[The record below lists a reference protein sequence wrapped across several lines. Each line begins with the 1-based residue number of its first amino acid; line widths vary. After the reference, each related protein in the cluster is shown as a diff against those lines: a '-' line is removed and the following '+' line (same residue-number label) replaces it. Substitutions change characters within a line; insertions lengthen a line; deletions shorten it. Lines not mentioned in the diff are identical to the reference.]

1 MPSGDKA
8 ESPSRWS
15 SPHVSTPIT
24 PGVWAVSHRDIDR
37 AQQERAHA
45 SGTRSSFELVTDV
58 TFIWPYPAK
67 SAFVT
72 GTFSNWE
79 TTAAMSYTS
88 SPDGPMWV
96 YSKALAPGD
105 YQYKCTFF
113 MFSIVKGYLLSSEF
127 ILFILQVLT

>member
-1 MPSGDKA
+1 MPSGA
-8 ESPSRWS
+8 ESESPSRWS
-15 SPHVSTPIT
+15 TPHVPTPIT

-37 AQQERAHA
+37 VQQERAHA

-79 TTAAMSYTS
+79 TTVAMCQTT
-88 SPDGPMWV
+88 SPDGPVWV
-96 YSKALAPGD
+96 YSKALPPGD
-105 YQYKCTFF
+105 YQYKCAFF
-113 MFSIVKGYLLSSEF
+113 TCPNVKVCLLGIGQTLFSLLIF
-127 ILFILQVLT
+127 H